1 MAEDAK
7 AVAEIEP
14 PKSEK
19 CCSVVLIEPTKHMQT
34 LMRSMFSGIGMRS
47 LRVFSDSDQA
57 AQEILNEPP
66 SAIVL
71 DWNCKPFDGAQFLGL
86 LRHKRMYP
94 VCLLPIIIIIRE
106 ARETEVEKALS
117 LGANAVLV
125 KPISPDMLH
134 SHLNWAFKKSSQMEL
149 VGERYQVAH
158 VREQLE
164 AGQERR
170 RQMRAA
176 RKFQAEQIAVMSEIQ
191 SDVDRILNSSI
202 Y

>member
-1 MAEDAK
+1 MTGEVGAED
-7 AVAEIEP
+7 EP
-14 PKSEK
+14 PKTAQ
-19 CCSVVLIEPTKHMQT
+19 CCSVVLVEPTKHMQT

-47 LRVFSDSDQA
+47 LRVFADSDQA
-57 AQEILNEPP
+57 AQEILSDPP
-66 SAIVL
+66 SAIVI
-71 DWNCKPFDGAQFLGL
+71 DWNCQPFDGAQFLTL
-86 LRHKRMYP
+86 LRHQRMYP
-94 VCLLPIIIIIRE
+94 VCLVPIIVVMRE
-106 ARETEVEKALS
+106 AWETAVEKALT

-125 KPISPDMLH
+125 KPISPDILRG
-134 SHLNWAFKKSSQMEL
+134 HLNWALRQSQSMEL

-164 AGQERR
+164 ADQERR
-170 RQMRAA
+170 RRMRAA